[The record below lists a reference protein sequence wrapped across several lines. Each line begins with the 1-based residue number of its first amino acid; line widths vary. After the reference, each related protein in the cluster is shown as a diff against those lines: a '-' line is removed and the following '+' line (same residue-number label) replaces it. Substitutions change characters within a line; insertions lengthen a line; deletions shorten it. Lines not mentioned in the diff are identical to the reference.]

1 MEYLILIVTLAGIVF
16 GADWLVAGAVSIA
29 RRFRVS
35 DFVIGAAI
43 VGIGTSMPEL
53 VVSFFGAIKGNADV
67 AIGNVVGSN
76 IFNVLGI
83 LGVTALFFP
92 IAIDKQNMTFEI
104 PLCIA
109 VSVLVTLLAFNFFD
123 GTPAVLGRLDGL
135 VLILLFAGFMWYSFA
150 RDKKE
155 KGERALHEARSEEAI
170 RREGERAPHDAG
182 VIGDP
187 AEAIRQ
193 EEKTPLWWAIAKV
206 IGGLAVLI
214 VSCDLFVE
222 NAVAVA
228 RSFGV
233 NDAFISLTLIAC
245 GTSLPELAASVV
257 AAFKKNTQLAL
268 GNIVGSNIFNI
279 LLILGLSSQVM
290 PLTSAGITWVDYVVM
305 IAAAT
310 VPLLFGFKGKIGRVG
325 GLLMVASFVLY
336 TWYLL
341 MGQG

>member
-1 MEYLILIVTLAGIVF
+1 MHMEYLILIVTLAGIVF

-92 IAIDKQNMTFEI
+92 IVIDRQNMTFEI

-109 VSVLVTLLAFNFFD
+109 VSVIVTLLAFNFFD
-123 GTPAVLGRLDGL
+123 GTPAVLGRLDGW
-135 VLILLFAGFMWYSFA
+135 VLILLFAGFMWYSFV

-155 KGERALHEARSEEAI
+155 QGVGQESNEEI
-170 RREGERAPHDAG
+170 E
-182 VIGDP
+182 
-187 AEAIRQ
+187 Q
-193 EEKTPLWWAIAKV
+193 EDRTPLWWAIAKV

-214 VSCDLFVE
+214 VSCDLFVD

-228 RSFGV
+228 RSFGM

-279 LLILGLSSQVM
+279 LLILGVSSQVM
-290 PLTSAGITWVDYVVM
+290 PLTSVGITWVDYMVM
-305 IAAAT
+305 IVAAT
-310 VPLLFGFKGKIGRVG
+310 VPLLFGFKGKIDRVG

>member
-1 MEYLILIVTLAGIVF
+1 MEYVILIVTLAGIVF

-53 VVSFFGAIKGNADV
+53 VVSFFGALKGNADV

-92 IAIDKQNMTFEI
+92 IAIDRQNMTFEI

-155 KGERALHEARSEEAI
+155 KGERA
-170 RREGERAPHDAG
+170 PDDAG

-245 GTSLPELAASVV
+245 GTSLPELVASVV

-279 LLILGLSSQVM
+279 LLILGVSSQVM
-290 PLTSAGITWVDYVVM
+290 PLTSVGITWVDYVVM

-310 VPLLFGFKGKIGRVG
+310 VPLLFGFKGKIDRVG

-341 MGQG
+341 MGQ